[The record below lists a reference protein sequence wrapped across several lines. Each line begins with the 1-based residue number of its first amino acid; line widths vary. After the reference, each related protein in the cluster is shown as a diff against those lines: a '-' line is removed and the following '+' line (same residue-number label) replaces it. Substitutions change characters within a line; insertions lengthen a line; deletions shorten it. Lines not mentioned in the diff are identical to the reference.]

1 MEKNIYSHILT
12 GNLKKETNKWFEE
25 YADNIAVIE
34 GEREISYK
42 KLGALI
48 NCCRNFFSEQGI
60 RKGDNVAIHMENHIE
75 FIVVFLSLVTMG
87 AVPILILP
95 AQKKNEICGIVKV
108 ANPKLYI
115 YDADISVWD
124 SLNTE
129 SNKIIKAIEKKVFTA
144 MIDGAGKM
152 QQNMKSYDE
161 EILPEDLAFLLLSG
175 GTTGIPKLIPRKHGD
190 YLYNVEKI
198 SERLELTQE
207 CVYLSVLPMAH
218 NFALGNPG
226 ILGVF
231 HSGGT
236 VVICKDVAAM
246 EILSLI
252 AERKV
257 THTAF
262 VPSILKMCLEYREID
277 DSDDISSLQQIL
289 VGGAMLPEE
298 IAKRVDLVLGG
309 KLIQV
314 FGTAEGLICTN
325 SLNDSYE
332 IRVSCQGKPI
342 SEYDEIK
349 IIDSNGYEVESE
361 EPGELITR
369 GPYTIHGYYRLLDND
384 KYFNKEGFYLTGD
397 KVIKLKDNSLKV
409 IGRVKEQINRA
420 GEKIMPSELEG
431 LIITH
436 PDIIDCAV
444 IGVEDDILGN
454 KICVYAVANRDIDI
468 LELRNYLESA
478 GIATFKL
485 PDILR
490 LVSKIPV
497 TAMKKADKA
506 ALLAMEKEYYE

>member
-1 MEKNIYSHILT
+1 
-12 GNLKKETNKWFEE
+12 
-25 YADNIAVIE
+25 
-34 GEREISYK
+34 
-42 KLGALI
+42 
-48 NCCRNFFSEQGI
+48 
-60 RKGDNVAIHMENHIE
+60 
-75 FIVVFLSLVTMG
+75 
-87 AVPILILP
+87 
-95 AQKKNEICGIVKV
+95 
-108 ANPKLYI
+108 
-115 YDADISVWD
+115 
-124 SLNTE
+124 
-129 SNKIIKAIEKKVFTA
+129 
-144 MIDGAGKM
+144 
-152 QQNMKSYDE
+152 
-161 EILPEDLAFLLLSG
+161 
-175 GTTGIPKLIPRKHGD
+175 
-190 YLYNVEKI
+190 
-198 SERLELTQE
+198 
-207 CVYLSVLPMAH
+207 
-218 NFALGNPG
+218 
-226 ILGVF
+226 
-231 HSGGT
+231 
-236 VVICKDVAAM
+236 M

-468 LELRNYLESA
+468 LELRSYLESA